1 VTGSGRQ
8 CARFAQAPD
17 GYRQPM
23 TEPLE
28 EKIREVDR
36 GRDPKTPFLALTGVT
51 IVVALAVVTVLAIV
65 AIVYW
70 LV

>member
-1 VTGSGRQ
+1 
-8 CARFAQAPD
+8 
-17 GYRQPM
+17 M

>member
-1 VTGSGRQ
+1 VW
-8 CARFAQAPD
+8 FVAPPL
-17 GYRQPM
+17 GYCPYM

-51 IVVALAVVTVLAIV
+51 IIVATAVATLLVIVAL
-65 AIVYW
+65 VYW

>member
-1 VTGSGRQ
+1 
-8 CARFAQAPD
+8 
-17 GYRQPM
+17 M

-28 EKIREVDR
+28 DQIREVDR

-51 IVVALAVVTVLAIV
+51 VIVALAVAVLLAIV
-65 AIVYW
+65 ALVYW

>member
-1 VTGSGRQ
+1 V
-8 CARFAQAPD
+8 APD
-17 GYRQPM
+17 GYCQHM

-28 EKIREVDR
+28 DQIREVDR

-51 IVVALAVVTVLAIV
+51 IIVAAAVVTLLAIV
-65 AIVYW
+65 ALVYW

>member
-1 VTGSGRQ
+1 
-8 CARFAQAPD
+8 
-17 GYRQPM
+17 M

-28 EKIREVDR
+28 DQIREVDR

-51 IVVALAVVTVLAIV
+51 VIVALAVAVLLVIV
-65 AIVYW
+65 ALAYW